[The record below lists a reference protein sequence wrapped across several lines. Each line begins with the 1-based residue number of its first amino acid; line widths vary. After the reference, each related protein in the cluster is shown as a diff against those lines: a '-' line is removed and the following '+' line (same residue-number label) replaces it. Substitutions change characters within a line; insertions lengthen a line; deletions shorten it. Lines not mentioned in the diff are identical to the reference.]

1 MCMGDHWIPK
11 FANIFAPLRALSKAA
26 FWLPFSVCEPHTLA
40 FVSLMTLPC
49 CEKNVYSIQM
59 PSIDMTGTVD
69 EHEKTKNNDICIHA
83 TSREYVDRDAT
94 LIHAKSSG
102 SDDQTKIL
110 I

>member
-1 MCMGDHWIPK
+1 
-11 FANIFAPLRALSKAA
+11 
-26 FWLPFSVCEPHTLA
+26 
-40 FVSLMTLPC
+40 
-49 CEKNVYSIQM
+49 M

-83 TSREYVDRDAT
+83 TLREYVDRDAT